1 MNGDVRLRIC
11 HGVIA
16 LWLIL
21 LLVICVLQQEEA
33 LANLVMAAL
42 ERPITIVTEFEA
54 VSFLH
59 LDRG

>member
-21 LLVICVLQQEEA
+21 LLVICVLQQ
-33 LANLVMAAL
+33 
-42 ERPITIVTEFEA
+42 
-54 VSFLH
+54 
-59 LDRG
+59 